1 MIGNIYVMP
10 YVFTFELFLEVK
22 PLILDSWNSATNLP
36 VWLWLS
42 RCRHAIS
49 SWSKKQFA
57 NSKLQ
62 IESLKAEVEAAMA
75 DTAGDDTLIAWLN
88 LELLRAYKDEEDFWR
103 RRRRLMC
110 LAAEDKNSGFFHAVC
125 KGKRARN
132 WIAIIEN
139 AEGSALYEEALI
151 AHEIITFYQSIFT
164 ANFGANLL
172 YEPKTVVDQAISLC
186 KPDNPNLP
194 TPSLRWIK

>member
-103 RRRRLMC
+103 QRRRLMC
-110 LAAEDKNSGFFHAVC
+110 LAAEDKNSGFFSRSLQRETGQELNCYYRKCWGKCTVWGSSYSTWDNHFLPVYLHC
-125 KGKRARN
+125 KFWSKPPIRAKDCSWSSN
-132 WIAIIEN
+132 
-139 AEGSALYEEALI
+139 LI
-151 AHEIITFYQSIFT
+151 
-164 ANFGANLL
+164 
-172 YEPKTVVDQAISLC
+172 V
-186 KPDNPNLP
+186 
-194 TPSLRWIK
+194 